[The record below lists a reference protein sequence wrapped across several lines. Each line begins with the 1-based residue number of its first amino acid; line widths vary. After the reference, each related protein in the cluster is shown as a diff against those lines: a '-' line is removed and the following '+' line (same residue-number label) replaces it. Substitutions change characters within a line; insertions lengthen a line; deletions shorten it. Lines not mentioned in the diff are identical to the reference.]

1 MRVAV
6 IGGSGFL
13 GSHIVDQLVILKN
26 NVLVLDNNE
35 KKYLNKKA
43 LFKSCDILDKDKL
56 NNFLKN
62 IEIVFHLA
70 GLSSLDESHKQPFNT
85 YKSNI
90 EGTINVLESCRLNQI
105 KKFIF
110 SSSLYVTGNHGSF
123 YACSKK
129 ACENYIEE
137 YSNAFNIKYLILR
150 YGSLYG
156 PRSDLYNGLHRI
168 IYQTLL
174 IKKLVYEGEKN
185 SSREYIHVVDA
196 ARASVE
202 LIYDHR
208 YLNKTINISGQQ
220 TIKIKDMLEIIREM
234 LKINKKIEFKNIK
247 KIGHYVRVP
256 HNAKDLPLKYSI
268 NPHIDLGEGLNNLIE
283 EIKKELT

>member
-13 GSHIVDQLVILKN
+13 GSHIVDKLLILKN
-26 NVLVLDNNE
+26 KVLVLDN
-35 KKYLNKKA
+35 KKNFLNKKA
-43 LFKSCDILDKDKL
+43 VFKICDILDKDKL

-62 IEIVFHLA
+62 VEIVFHLA
-70 GLSSLDESHKQPFNT
+70 GLSSLDESHRQPFNT
-85 YKSNI
+85 YKNNI
-90 EGTINVLESCRLNQI
+90 EGTINVLESCRLNKI
-105 KKFIF
+105 KKIIF
-110 SSSLYVTGNHGSF
+110 SSSLYVAGNHGGF

-137 YSNAFNIKYLILR
+137 YSNTFNINYLILR

-156 PRSDLYNGLHRI
+156 PRSDLYNGLHKI

-174 IKKLVYEGEKN
+174 TKKIIYEGEKN

-196 ARASVE
+196 AKASVE
-202 LIYDHR
+202 LMYDDK

-220 TIKIKDMLEIIREM
+220 TIKIQDMLEIIREM
-234 LKINKKIEFKNIK
+234 LKINKKIEFKSVK
-247 KIGHYVRVP
+247 KIGHYIRVP
-256 HNAKDLPLKYSI
+256 YNTKELPLKYSV
-268 NPHIDLGEGLNNLIE
+268 NPHIDLGEGLNNLID
-283 EIKKELT
+283 EIKKELS